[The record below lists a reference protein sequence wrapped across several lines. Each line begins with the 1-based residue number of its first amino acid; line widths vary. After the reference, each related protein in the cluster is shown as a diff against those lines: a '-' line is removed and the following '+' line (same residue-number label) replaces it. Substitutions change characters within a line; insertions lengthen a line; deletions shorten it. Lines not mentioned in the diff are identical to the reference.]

1 MNVLASIF
9 MLTLPGA
16 GIVAA
21 GVLVALIGSVLAV
34 QAPPDRRYV
43 LLMAARGAAL
53 AAVFLGALQ
62 MVSSVWGAMSVSDHW
77 MTMAMLWCALL
88 GVAAG
93 LVVYGIGHAFTR

>member
-1 MNVLASIF
+1 
-9 MLTLPGA
+9 
-16 GIVAA
+16 
-21 GVLVALIGSVLAV
+21 
-34 QAPPDRRYV
+34 
-43 LLMAARGAAL
+43 
-53 AAVFLGALQ
+53 